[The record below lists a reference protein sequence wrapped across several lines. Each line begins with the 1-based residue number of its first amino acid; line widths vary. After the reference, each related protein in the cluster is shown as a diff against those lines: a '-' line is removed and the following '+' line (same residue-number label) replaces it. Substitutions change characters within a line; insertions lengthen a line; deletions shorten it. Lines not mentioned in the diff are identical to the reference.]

1 MNLAVETTERIVEG
15 IGVGPGIAIGPAY
28 LYARAGFEVEDRR
41 IASEDMEEE
50 VARFEQAVARS
61 ERDFRK
67 IATVAREKLGES
79 SAGIFEAQA
88 LMLRDAAFYD
98 AAIEHIRRD
107 RMGADY
113 AAHAVLR
120 RHRQLL
126 EAGESAY
133 FRERANDMLDLE
145 RRVVR
150 HLRREKILAA
160 VDDGSILVAEN
171 LSAADIILF
180 SQRAI
185 LGTVLDHGGATSH
198 VSLMAR
204 ALGLPAIVGT
214 HGVTEQV
221 ASGDLLVLD
230 GLTGRVAIRPTEDTL
245 KYYRE
250 RRRRYRQWRQ
260 AQKKVVSLPAQ
271 TRDGHGVRLA
281 ANLEFMEEL
290 EMVEEYGA
298 EGVGLFR
305 TEVLFLMRQRVS
317 LSEEEQFKAYRRIV
331 EAVSPRPVTFRLLDF
346 GGDKMLP
353 LGHREHNPFL
363 GWRGVRV
370 LLDKPEMLNPQLR
383 AIVRASRFGPLRI
396 LLPMVTEL
404 SEVYAFRDLLA
415 SACDE
420 LAAEDAAYDPDIPV
434 GIMVEVP
441 SVAIRAARF
450 AREVDFFSIG
460 TNDLTQ
466 YALAVDRGNDLVA
479 DKYQELDPAVLQLVR
494 GTVEGAHA
502 AGIEVSVCGELA
514 ARTAATP
521 ILLGLGVDE
530 LSASPVYLP
539 EVKRV
544 LRAIRMDEAQALATR
559 AMQAADAAEVASLV
573 EDWLRARDCDA
584 ASMLETF

>member
-1 MNLAVETTERIVEG
+1 MHLAVEQTERIVEG
-15 IGVGPGIAIGPAY
+15 IAVGPGVAIGPAY

-41 IASEDMEEE
+41 IASEDMEDE
-50 VARFEQAVARS
+50 VARFEQAVSRS
-61 ERDFRK
+61 ERDFQK

-88 LMLRDAAFYD
+88 LMLRDAAFYE
-98 AAIEHIRRD
+98 AVIQHIRRD

-120 RHRQLL
+120 RHRQLM

-145 RRVVR
+145 HRVVR
-150 HLRREKILAA
+150 HLRRGKILSAIDA
-160 VDDGSILVAEN
+160 ESIVVAEN

-180 SQRAI
+180 NQRTV

-230 GLTGRVAIRPTEDTL
+230 GLAGRVVIHPTEDTL
-245 KYYRE
+245 ARYRE
-250 RRRRYRQWRQ
+250 RQQRYEQWRQ

-271 TRDGHGVRLA
+271 TLDGHKVRLA

-290 EMVEEYGA
+290 ELVEEYGA

-317 LSEEEQFKAYRRIV
+317 LSEDEQFKAYRRIV

-404 SEVYAFRDLLA
+404 REVHAFRALLGAVCDDL
-415 SACDE
+415 SAE
-420 LAAEDAAYDPDIPV
+420 GVAYDPDIPV

-441 SVAIRAARF
+441 SVAIRAGRF

-466 YALAVDRGNDLVA
+466 YTLAVDRGNDLVA
-479 DKYQELDPAVLQLVR
+479 DKYQELDPAVLRLVR
-494 GTVEGAHA
+494 NTVEGAHA
-502 AGIEVSVCGELA
+502 AGIEVGVCGELA

-521 ILLGLGVDE
+521 VLLGLGVDE
-530 LSASPVYLP
+530 LSASPGYLP
-539 EVKRV
+539 EVKRM
-544 LRAIRMDEAQALATR
+544 LRALRMDEAQALADR
-559 AMQAADAAEVASLV
+559 AMHAADAAEVASLV

-584 ASMLETF
+584 ASMLGTL